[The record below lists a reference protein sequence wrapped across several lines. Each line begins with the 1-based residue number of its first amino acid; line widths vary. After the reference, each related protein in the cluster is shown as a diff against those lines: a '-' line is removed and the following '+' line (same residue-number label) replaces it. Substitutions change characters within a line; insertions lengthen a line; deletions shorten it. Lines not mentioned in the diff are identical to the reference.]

1 MTKENYH
8 DKGYKELLSKKR
20 NFVKFL
26 KNIVKAKWVP
36 LIDAKALRLCD
47 KEFVDILFDELR
59 SDLIYYA
66 RIAGR
71 SVYFYILTELQ
82 STVDFTI
89 PFRVYKYKSAILIRE
104 FENTPKAIRE
114 RADYRLP
121 VVVPIVFYNG
131 DDGWSVTR
139 NFKDYL
145 QDADLFEGV
154 IDFQYT
160 LVDIKMFD
168 REYLLNNRDAMS
180 AAMAVDK
187 ERGGDF
193 SGLRDTLADI
203 ISEKQ
208 GFHPEEFADFVTWLK
223 HTLKHRVKSKEE
235 SNHIVKM
242 VEKGDVAGMTTGFD
256 IICDNIEARSEA
268 RGEAKGRSEGLG
280 VSAGIIR
287 ALKENVPISQIAE
300 QYGVEQPQVEAIRDA
315 VFATV

>member
-1 MTKENYH
+1 MAKENYH

-20 NFVKFL
+20 NFMKFL
-26 KNIVKAKWVP
+26 KNFVKAKWVP
-36 LIDAKALRLCD
+36 LVEAKALRLCD

-71 SVYFYILTELQ
+71 DVYFYILTELQ

-89 PFRVYKYKSAILIRE
+89 PFRVFKYQSAILTRE
-104 FENTPKAIRE
+104 FENTPKEKRE

-131 DDGWSVTR
+131 DDGWFVTR

-145 QDADLFEGV
+145 QDADFFEGV

-160 LVDIKMFD
+160 LVDIKMFN
-168 REYLLNNRDAMS
+168 REYLLSNHDAMS

-187 ERGGDF
+187 ERGSDF

-208 GFHPEEFADFVTWLK
+208 SFHPEEFADFVTWLK
-223 HTLKHRVKSKEE
+223 HTLKHRVKSVDEANRIAE
-235 SNHIVKM
+235 M
-242 VEKGDVAGMTTGFD
+242 VAKGDVTGMTTGFD
-256 IICDNIEARSEA
+256 IICNNIEARS
-268 RGEAKGRSEGLG
+268 KSEGLG
-280 VSAGIIR
+280 ISAGIIR

-300 QYGVEQPQVEAIRDA
+300 KYGVEQAQIEEIREAMLA
-315 VFATV
+315 V